1 MWSKQF
7 LAVSG
12 KRDYKDVLE
21 GNTSIPAKS
30 ETLDI
35 TTDAG
40 KAKMAARKA
49 NDNAY
54 HDLILSNK
62 HLVAFNIV
70 DKSVTNDLP
79 DGDAALAWKD
89 LKKKYDSKTPSTMVS
104 LSEQYHNS
112 KLENLKVDPEVWIV
126 HLEILKTKLDQM
138 GYTIS
143 EKQLMIHIMHHLPKE
158 YETVVDDMEKT
169 LNCNTNPLT
178 LESMKERLH
187 SKWEKINKN
196 GEEDTYEDEDVQ
208 GEALFA
214 KRQFKGRCRICGK
227 IGHKGEDCYQNPNR
241 KGYNA
246 KFKGTPDG
254 GFRGK
259 CYYCKVYGHTS
270 KNCPKRQSERDKKA
284 YLAKKEAGQ
293 ENDEISLF
301 AMISPHAEDD
311 CDTHSESSL
320 PDLVD
325 GDSHS
330 EDNSNETVDSHEET
344 SVSDG
349 DSDTDEEN
357 YPWLVAEREM
367 YELRRFHDEFEWNM
381 AHVNSKKELVEDAM
395 MAIASNEEDEE
406 SSSYDSWD
414 EQSQRSDESRPFED
428 VVISSSE
435 SDPDNEVDMYHVG
448 EFTLE
453 RVNTDS
459 EESSHG
465 YDSVTSLDPMPPPHR
480 LCDFDLENR
489 VRMNWEWS
497 DADKLHF
504 AERAKRMM
512 MITDEDILRI
522 DEDLSVYLNG

>member
-1 MWSKQF
+1 MNEKSIRIVPFSGNKKDWRMWSKQF

-21 GNTSIPAKS
+21 GKTSIPAKS

-70 DKSVTNDLP
+70 DKSVISDLP

-158 YETVVDDMEKT
+158 YETVIDDMEKT

-214 KRQFKGRCRICGK
+214 KLQFKGRCRICGK

-254 GFRGK
+254 GFKGK
-259 CYYCKVYGHTS
+259 
-270 KNCPKRQSERDKKA
+270 
-284 YLAKKEAGQ
+284 
-293 ENDEISLF
+293 
-301 AMISPHAEDD
+301 
-311 CDTHSESSL
+311 
-320 PDLVD
+320 
-325 GDSHS
+325 
-330 EDNSNETVDSHEET
+330 
-344 SVSDG
+344 
-349 DSDTDEEN
+349 
-357 YPWLVAEREM
+357 
-367 YELRRFHDEFEWNM
+367 
-381 AHVNSKKELVEDAM
+381 
-395 MAIASNEEDEE
+395 
-406 SSSYDSWD
+406 
-414 EQSQRSDESRPFED
+414 
-428 VVISSSE
+428 
-435 SDPDNEVDMYHVG
+435 
-448 EFTLE
+448 
-453 RVNTDS
+453 
-459 EESSHG
+459 
-465 YDSVTSLDPMPPPHR
+465 
-480 LCDFDLENR
+480 
-489 VRMNWEWS
+489 
-497 DADKLHF
+497 
-504 AERAKRMM
+504 
-512 MITDEDILRI
+512 
-522 DEDLSVYLNG
+522 